1 MAFVRFEMANI
12 VSRAVVILKGGLRCV
27 EGLGHLPAELIPLTQ
42 VRPGQIWIA
51 EKQGKMP
58 REAVEVNAGKV
69 IVSCF

>member
-12 VSRAVVILKGGLRCV
+12 VSRAVVILKEGLRCV
-27 EGLGHLPAELIPLTQ
+27 EGLGHHEV

-51 EKQGKMP
+51 EKQGKIP
-58 REAVEVNAGKV
+58 REAVEVNIGKV